1 MKIGCLPNYTPEIEI
16 EEMLESALSSNRRVD
31 QKEFLA
37 LINAITPIE
46 KQIASNCLRKVIV
59 KGDYVTIRK
68 KDKTYISRAD

>member
-16 EEMLESALSSNRRVD
+16 GEMLESALSSNRRVE

-37 LINAITPIE
+37 LINAITSIE
-46 KQIASNCLRKVIV
+46 RQIASNCLRKVIMR
-59 KGDYVTIRK
+59 GDYATIIK